1 MEKLELSKK
10 QFYVTISR
18 LSNQGIV
25 KSMNGEYWLTS
36 FGKLILN
43 SLSLVEDAI
52 ELNSKTKAIDAF
64 KLQGRVQGKKFLS

>member
-1 MEKLELSKK
+1 MSQYPVFQIK
-10 QFYVTISR
+10 
-18 LSNQGIV
+18 GIV

-36 FGKLILN
+36 FDKLILN

-52 ELNSKTKAIDAF
+52 ELNSKTKAIDAL